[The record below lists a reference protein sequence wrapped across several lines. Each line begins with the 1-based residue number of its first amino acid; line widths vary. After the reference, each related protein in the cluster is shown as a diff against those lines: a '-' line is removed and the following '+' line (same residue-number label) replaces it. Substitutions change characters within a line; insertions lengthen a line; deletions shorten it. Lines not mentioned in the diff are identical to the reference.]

1 MSLEILQKCSRTFD
15 CRYIWRHFCKIHFA
29 TNKTQN
35 QHQVFS
41 EKLFFVDLRAMFY
54 FEHIQNEFVVYDMYN
69 PSILPNTKLVKR
81 RICHFFKQPI
91 RVQCNF
97 IHQSDHFFLQCL
109 TDAVQIFLGFVR
121 IDYLPNN
128 CQITVHTFF
137 SSVLASYSCLVR
149 YL

>member
-1 MSLEILQKCSRTFD
+1 MLQSMSLEILQKCSRTFD

-109 TDAVQIFLGFVR
+109 NRCSSDLFGLCQNR
-121 IDYLPNN
+121 LPSKQLSNYSPY
-128 CQITVHTFF
+128 FF
-137 SSVLASYSCLVR
+137 FICSCVI
-149 YL
+149 